1 MMGEQASTMTG
12 TNVIHAA
19 AEFSARTGSQRPFAR
34 VASFGMR
41 SVMGNALL
49 SSLYAIF
56 VYANVKAFLQTGSPI
71 GAGLVIFNGIA
82 MACFLVRG
90 RTSCVIDSVP
100 KRVVACV
107 TFLLPY
113 GLRPVASAPWSL
125 VGASMLGQLAGL
137 AVMIASLVALN
148 RSIGIVAANRGVK
161 TGGPYAWVRHPMY
174 AGEIVFLVSFLLA
187 NWMVLNC
194 VVASA
199 IVVGQL
205 VRLFHEEALLQR
217 DRSYALYQTAVPCRL
232 IPGVF

>member
-1 MMGEQASTMTG
+1 MIGEQASRMTG
-12 TNVIHAA
+12 PEVMQTAAGLSVGTVPHHLRASAA
-19 AEFSARTGSQRPFAR
+19 AAGVRTAA
-34 VASFGMR
+34 V
-41 SVMGNALL
+41 NALL

-56 VYANVKAFLQTGSPI
+56 VYANIKAFVQTGSPI

-90 RTSCVIDSVP
+90 RASCVTESVP

-113 GLRPVASAPWSL
+113 GMRPVASASWTL
-125 VGASMLGQLAGL
+125 CVASVLGQLAGL
-137 AVMIASLVALN
+137 VLMIASLIALN

-174 AGEIVFLVSFLLA
+174 AGEIVFLVGFLLA
-187 NWMVLNC
+187 NWMLLNAA
-194 VVASA
+194 VASA

-205 VRLFHEEALLQR
+205 VRLLHEEALLQR
-217 DRSYALYQTAVPCRL
+217 DRSYALYQTAVPRRL
-232 IPGVF
+232 IPGIF

>member
-1 MMGEQASTMTG
+1 MIDEQASRMTG
-12 TNVIHAA
+12 PEVMQTAAGLSVGTVPHRLRAWAA
-19 AEFSARTGSQRPFAR
+19 AAGVRTAA
-34 VASFGMR
+34 V
-41 SVMGNALL
+41 NALL

-56 VYANVKAFLQTGSPI
+56 GYANIKAFVQTGSPI

-90 RTSCVIDSVP
+90 RASCATESVP
-100 KRVVACV
+100 KRMIACV

-113 GLRPVASAPWSL
+113 GMRPVGSASWALVAPS
-125 VGASMLGQLAGL
+125 VLGQLTGL
-137 AVMIASLVALN
+137 ALMIASLIALN

-174 AGEIVFLVSFLLA
+174 AGEIVFLISFLLA
-187 NWMVLNC
+187 NWTLLNT

-199 IVVGQL
+199 ILVGQL
-205 VRLFHEEALLQR
+205 VRLLHEEALLQR

-232 IPGVF
+232 IPGIF